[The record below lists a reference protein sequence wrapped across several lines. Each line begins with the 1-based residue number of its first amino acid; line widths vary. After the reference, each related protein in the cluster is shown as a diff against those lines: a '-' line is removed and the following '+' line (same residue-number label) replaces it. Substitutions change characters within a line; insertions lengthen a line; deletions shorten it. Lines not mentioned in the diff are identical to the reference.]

1 MSTATV
7 HQLPT
12 GHDRRD
18 PTIEAWLDQHHIE
31 WTFDPALDLEQ
42 IDMERSLRN
51 QARAESIDQDVVDIY
66 AGDMARGDQFPPLIV
81 HKAKRARKVV
91 LFSGIHRTHAALKA
105 KLPTQPAYVCVDVAA
120 DVQPA
125 IAYWANR
132 NHGKQLDRQE
142 RMRQGAHLV
151 ALGWTHVAA
160 ADAVGIRP
168 GDVSRAI
175 AVQEGTRRA
184 NELSVAAE
192 WATLP
197 FGHRER
203 IAAIPNDEA
212 FAAVVDLAFDAK
224 LTQAQVDEVKRQV
237 NGARTEAKQLQA
249 IGGFREEVGHQAQRA
264 GFGKNNKVRP
274 SDGRSGTAYG
284 KVKDAVLVL
293 IGADPAAVWAS
304 CPTAEVEATLRR
316 QLRDAA
322 NQCMTIGKT
331 KR

>member
-7 HQLPT
+7 HQLDP
-12 GHDRRD
+12 DRGRD
-18 PTIEAWLDQHHIE
+18 QTIEAFLDQHHIE
-31 WTFDPALDLEQ
+31 WTFDPALDLET

-66 AGDMARGDQFPPLIV
+66 AGDMARGDRFPPLIV

-105 KLPTQPAYVCVDVAA
+105 KHTTQPAYVCVDVAP

-224 LTQAQVDEVKRQV
+224 LTDRKSVV
-237 NGARTEAKQLQA
+237 
-249 IGGFREEVGHQAQRA
+249 
-264 GFGKNNKVRP
+264 
-274 SDGRSGTAYG
+274 
-284 KVKDAVLVL
+284 
-293 IGADPAAVWAS
+293 
-304 CPTAEVEATLRR
+304 
-316 QLRDAA
+316 
-322 NQCMTIGKT
+322 
-331 KR
+331 

>member
-1 MSTATV
+1 VSTATV
-7 HQLPT
+7 HQLDP
-12 GHDRRD
+12 DRGRD
-18 PTIEAWLDQHHIE
+18 ATIEAFLDQHHIQ
-31 WTFDPALDLEQ
+31 WTFEPALDLET
-42 IDMERSLRN
+42 IDMDRSLRN
-51 QARAESIDQDVVDIY
+51 QARSESIDQDVVDIY
-66 AGDMARGDQFPPLIV
+66 AGDMARGDRFPPLIV
-81 HKAKRARKVV
+81 HRAKRARKVV
-91 LFSGIHRTHAALKA
+91 LFSGIHRSHAALKA
-105 KLPTQPAYVCVDVAA
+105 KLATQPAYVCVDVAA

-151 ALGWTHVAA
+151 ALGWTQAAA
-160 ADAVGIRP
+160 ADAVGIKP
-168 GDVSRAI
+168 GDVSKAI
-175 AVQEGTRRA
+175 AVQDGTRRA

-203 IAAIPNDEA
+203 IAQVANDEV
-212 FAAVVDLAFDAK
+212 FAAVVELAFDAK
-224 LTQAQVDEVKRQV
+224 LTQQQVDEVKRQV
-237 NGARTEAKQLQA
+237 AAARTETKQLQA
-249 IGGFREEVGHQAQRA
+249 VGGFREEVGHQAQRA
-264 GFGKNNKVRP
+264 GFGKTNKIRAN
-274 SDGRSGTAYG
+274 DGRAATPYT

-293 IGADPAAVWAS
+293 IAADPAAVWAS

-322 NQCMTIGKT
+322 NQCMTIGKA